1 MNRNEIA
8 MMLRQWIL
16 AGKLKSKAS
25 LDISYGA
32 INKAI
37 ADGKLFPTSFASIVC
52 GDEFTR
58 DKFENLVQQRRIMD
72 GTTVKVYKKLNTLY
86 SINMACANGD
96 MLRFP
101 DLGNSSV
108 LYID

>member
-8 MMLRQWIL
+8 FLLRQWMT

-25 LDISYGA
+25 LDMSYGA

-37 ADGKLFPTSFASIVC
+37 AEKTLFPTSFASIVC
-52 GDEFTR
+52 TDESVR
-58 DKFENLVQQRRIMD
+58 DKFEGLVQQKRIMD
-72 GTTVKVYKKLNTLY
+72 GTSVKINKKLLTLY
-86 SINMACANGD
+86 AINMACANGE

-108 LYID
+108 IYID

>member
-1 MNRNEIA
+1 MTRNEIA
-8 MMLRQWIL
+8 SLLRQWML
-16 AGKLKSKAS
+16 AGKIKSKAS
-25 LDISYGA
+25 MDMSYGS

-37 ADGKLFPTSFASIVC
+37 AEGSLFPTTFASIVC
-52 GDEFTR
+52 KDEAIR
-58 DKFENLVQQRRIMD
+58 DKFESLVQQRRIMD
-72 GTTVKVYKKLNTLY
+72 GTTVKVYKGLKTLY
-86 SINMACANGD
+86 SINMACANGE

>member
-8 MMLRQWIL
+8 FLLRQMIM
-16 AGKLKSKAS
+16 AGKLKGKAATG
-25 LDISYGA
+25 LSYSV

-37 ADGKLFPTSFASIVC
+37 AKRELFPTSFSSIVC
-52 GDEFTR
+52 TDEATR
-58 DKFENLVQQRRIMD
+58 DKFEGLVQQKRIMD
-72 GTTVKVYKKLNTLY
+72 GAAVKIQKKLLTLY
-86 SINMACANGD
+86 AINMACANGE

-101 DLGNSSV
+101 DLGNSAV